1 MPQQRATNSDVASLN
16 EPLPQ
21 VVRSLEDEGRLA
33 DAAAQVGRLLDARA
47 KEQSEGRED
56 PDDES
61 DDRSSECSDARLRLE
76 LERLRR
82 VPLYYNVT
90 REDAVRQIREEVP
103 GFTEAQLDL
112 LIQRGSID
120 ARQVEGQQLL
130 LRSWLQGLRR
140 MPDEVEGLA
149 PVTNYV
155 RPDLLAVMDE
165 MRECGHAA
173 RRLTVREHVSALEPA
188 QKDQLVQA
196 WLPLPRKTPE
206 QTGIEVLSTTTEGV
220 HVPPVESKQRTAYWE
235 VRGSSSFELAYR
247 YTIDVPYV
255 DAYAA
260 ASDEAPAQSHGK
272 DATGAEA
279 AAQEA
284 QRAVLQR
291 YLRQEEPH
299 LVSTPRLRQLADELA
314 EGAQTPLQRARAA
327 YDYVTRHVTYR
338 YMPAYLLLDSIAD
351 ECARTLH
358 GDCGVMALLFIEL
371 CRLMGV
377 PARWQSGLLVRPDS
391 ACPHDWAQFW
401 AQPYGWLWAD
411 CSFGASAHVR
421 ADEDA
426 RRFYFGNI
434 DPWRMIANSEFMAP
448 LSPSAEALRD
458 DPFDNQQG
466 EMAIDGVGLSDEQMV
481 RQRSVVCMGL
491 A

>member
-1 MPQQRATNSDVASLN
+1 MPQQRATNSDVTSLN

-21 VVRSLEDEGRLA
+21 SVLTLERKGRLE
-33 DAAAQVGRLLDARA
+33 DAAAEVARLLDARDKA
-47 KEQSEGRED
+47 QAEGQEQEGAGED
-56 PDDES
+56 LAD
-61 DDRSSECSDARLRLE
+61 ECSDARLRLE

-90 REDAVRQIREEVP
+90 REDALRQLRREVP
-103 GFTEAQLDL
+103 GFSEVQLDR

-120 ARQVEGQQLL
+120 VRLVEGRQML
-130 LRSWLQGLRR
+130 LRSWLQSLRR
-140 MPDEVEGLA
+140 MPDEVEGLSA
-149 PVTNYV
+149 ADFVV

-173 RRLTVREHVSALEPA
+173 RRLTVREHISAHEPSA
-188 QKDQLVQA
+188 PDQLVQA

-206 QTGIEVLSTTTEGV
+206 QTGIEVLSSTTEGI
-220 HVPPVESKQRTAYWE
+220 HVPPVESRQRTAYWE

-260 ASDEAPAQSHGK
+260 ASAEAPAEPRGK
-272 DATGAEA
+272 EVVGAEA
-279 AAQEA
+279 AALEA
-284 QRAVLQR
+284 QRAALQR

-299 LVSTPRLRQLADELA
+299 LVSTPQLRQLADQLA

-338 YMPAYLLLDSIAD
+338 YMPAYLLLGSIAD

-377 PARWQSGLLVRPDS
+377 PARWQSGLFVRPDS
-391 ACPHDWAQFW
+391 ASPHDWAQFW
-401 AQPYGWLWAD
+401 VQPYGWLWAD
-411 CSFGASAHVR
+411 CSFGSSAHAR
-421 ADEDA
+421 SNEDS

-434 DPWRMIANSEFMAP
+434 DPWRMIANSEFMVP
-448 LSPSAEALRD
+448 LSPSSDIIRD

-491 A
+491 V